1 MHLVYGEMQFNA
13 RVAVPRYAKTDDSH
27 RSTSVALHQ

>member
-13 RVAVPRYAKTDDSH
+13 RVAVPRYAKIED